1 MATPWNSLMLRAPRP
16 TLATL
21 CLALLLPTIAYGED
35 PPAEKK
41 DESAA
46 TEAPVERAPLE
57 ERSQEDAS
65 ALERQLPQKEQQ
77 QLKAGDDAFLALWKP
92 ANVAEPNGVVILL
105 PGDGESADW
114 PRAIAPLR
122 NKLPDVGWHSLSLT
136 LPDPKGNEPPPR
148 PVEQAEPPAG
158 GDAKA
163 EKADPATPPPTPEQA
178 GSAEPST
185 DSAQPVLSA
194 EEERKAQATRIA
206 ARIQAAIAFANQQ
219 GPKTIVLL
227 GHGSGAY
234 WAVQALSDAPSAG
247 IDNLVLVDA
256 EVPPGYSPALEDSA
270 PKLKQ
275 SIGDF
280 FYKDRPLDSAAA
292 LKRLQASK
300 RDKHPAYV
308 QVGLKTLP
316 DRNADQEQLFRRVR
330 GWLESHL
337 QAPGKKAP
345 AAAPAPI
352 IPQSPGI

>member
-1 MATPWNSLMLRAPRP
+1 MATPWNLLMFRAPRT
-16 TLATL
+16 TLAAL
-21 CLALLLPTIAYGED
+21 CLALLLPAIAHGED
-35 PPAEKK
+35 PPAENK
-41 DESAA
+41 DGSAPA
-46 TEAPVERAPLE
+46 EAPVERAPLE

-114 PRAIAPLR
+114 PRAVAPLR
-122 NKLPDVGWHSLSLT
+122 NKLPDIGWHSLSLT

-148 PVEQAEPPAG
+148 PVEQAEPAADDEG
-158 GDAKA
+158 KT
-163 EKADPATPPPTPEQA
+163 EKADPATPPPTPAQA

-185 DSAQPVLSA
+185 DPAQPVLSA

-206 ARIQAAIAFANQQ
+206 ARIQAAIVFANQQ
-219 GPKTIVLL
+219 SPKTIVLL

-234 WAVQALSDAPSAG
+234 WAVQALSESSSSG

-256 EVPPGYSPALEDSA
+256 EVPPGYSPPLEETA

-316 DRNADQEQLFRRVR
+316 DRNADQEQLVRRVR
-330 GWLESHL
+330 GWLDSHL